1 MNKALDIGLIA
12 ITNFIGYWSVA
23 LCFIILLQLGII
35 TEDYFANNDK
45 LSFQDWSVG
54 ILLVWLGCMLFSI
67 AGLFVKKNDRYIL
80 FVAPAIVPAI
90 YGLSVIFLFGGV
102 SS

>member
-23 LCFIILLQLGII
+23 LCFIVLLQLGIV

-80 FVAPAIVPAI
+80 FIAPAIVPVI
-90 YGLSVIFLFGGV
+90 YGFSVIFLFGGV

>member
-1 MNKALDIGLIA
+1 M
-12 ITNFIGYWSVA
+12 
-23 LCFIILLQLGII
+23 CFIILLQLGIVS
-35 TEDYFANNDK
+35 EDYFANNQN
-45 LSFQDWSVG
+45 LSFQEWSAG
-54 ILLVWLGCMLFSI
+54 ILLVWLACMLFSI

-80 FVAPAIVPAI
+80 FIAPAVVPMI